1 MEVDEF
7 CNFVHYFNKNILNIF
22 GRWNE
27 NAKLNMKYED
37 YSDLYVV
44 NMKKVIGGNFE
55 KKNINNLLKNKLYKH
70 LKVDLKKVV
79 TYEFI

>member
-1 MEVDEF
+1 
-7 CNFVHYFNKNILNIF
+7 
-22 GRWNE
+22 
-27 NAKLNMKYED
+27 
-37 YSDLYVV
+37 
-44 NMKKVIGGNFE
+44 VIGGNFE